1 MRVIREVSALG
12 HRGQSNQRPRGQQAS
27 KKGSMVKED
36 ETAGTRERS
45 RDKFAV
51 GTPKFLEFK

>member
-45 RDKFAV
+45 RDMGHFIVKV
-51 GTPKFLEFK
+51 